1 MKKKWGIVIAILV
14 IVLLIVGIIFVTMK
28 DGVWIESGDNQKDSN
43 SGEGQSVIITS
54 GEQTAIKDATIK
66 VGEFIIENLSMEYTD
81 GYTFIKGDIVNN
93 TDKNY
98 MEGASFRISLFE
110 NEKVLMTFPVMSST
124 LIAGGR
130 SSFNTQLTLDCTLA
144 TDIVVDLVEAQ

>member
-14 IVLLIVGIIFVTMK
+14 IVVLIGAIIFVSMK
-28 DGVWIESGDNQKDSN
+28 DGVWIEEDNHNKDASGDAQT
-43 SGEGQSVIITS
+43 VIITS
-54 GEQTAIKDATIK
+54 GEQTTIKDTTIE
-66 VGEFIIENLSMEYTD
+66 VGEFKIENLNMEYRD

-93 TDKNY
+93 TEKDYK
-98 MEGASFRISLFE
+98 EGASFRITLYE
-110 NEKVLMTFPVMSST
+110 KDKVLMTFPVMSNT
-124 LIAGGR
+124 LVAGGR

>member
-28 DGVWIESGDNQKDSN
+28 DGMWIESGDNQKDSN

>member
-28 DGVWIESGDNQKDSN
+28 DGMWIESGDNQKDSN

-110 NEKVLMTFPVMSST
+110 NEKVLMRFPVMSST

>member
-28 DGVWIESGDNQKDSN
+28 DGMWIESGDNQKDSN

-124 LIAGGR
+124 LIEGGR